1 MADTR
6 AQQIAQIV
14 RRARLAHDW
23 TQDQLAH
30 EVGVHKQTVYHIET
44 AKHPPSQDL
53 LERLEEVLD
62 VDLGATSLAGQALI
76 DVLVQELV
84 TRMRGMSPNEGLLMA
99 SETLAFVSNW
109 MPRHDGMNNSAGR

>member
-23 TQDQLAH
+23 TQANLAQ
-30 EVGVHKQTVYHIET
+30 EVGVHKQTIYHIET
-44 AKHPPSQDL
+44 AKHPPSAEL
-53 LERLEEVLD
+53 MGKLEQVLD

-76 DVLVQELV
+76 DVLVDELV
-84 TRMRGMSPNEGLLMA
+84 KRMRDMSPNEGLLMA
-99 SETLAFVSNW
+99 SETLAFVSHW
-109 MPRHDGMNNSAGR
+109 APRNDGNGGR